1 METKETFLSCGG
13 GGGGEDGM
21 ENILNV
27 KCRTLFSKTVFVAW
41 KNDLKNGSTAT
52 CTSYSSCM

>member
-1 METKETFLSCGG
+1 METKETFLSCVGKKN
-13 GGGGEDGM
+13 GM

-27 KCRTLFSKTVFVAW
+27 KCRTTTLFSIFVFVAW

-52 CTSYSSCM
+52 CTGYGSCT